1 MLVRTLLES
10 KPREI
15 ITARPETSIDEAMEL
30 LIKHKISCLPV
41 LDSDDKLV
49 GIVSDKDIFKKI
61 YETKDQYHKLTVGEV
76 MTEALIVGL
85 PSDEISYIAG
95 VMDKN
100 WIRHVPIVDGDKLIG
115 LVSQG
120 DIITMQAEHH
130 EIENRYLNL
139 YIQGLG
145 FRDKS
150 AE

>member
-15 ITARPETSIDEAMEL
+15 ITTRAETSIDEAMEL
-30 LIKHKISCLPV
+30 LITHKISCLPV
-41 LDSDDKLV
+41 LDTDGNLS

-61 YETKDQYHKLTVGEV
+61 YETKGQYHSLTVGDV

-85 PSDEISYIAG
+85 PSDDIAYIAG
-95 VMDKN
+95 IMDKN

-145 FRDKS
+145 VRDKS
-150 AE
+150 SE